1 MEDLS
6 FKKKLSVSF
15 IAMLLAASSVQAKQ
29 ILEPQVGPWVQF
41 TGKGYQFCDA
51 LLKELKRFDYS
62 QLTLR
67 ANQQACAIDL
77 VIPHF
82 KQLKEPPWQTLNPE
96 QYRPLLRRIFTE
108 GFYPQIERDFYQP
121 DALRTRAP
129 LTREQEEQ
137 IERKIDKFIANG
149 RYLRIWRM
157 PFPAWLEESAR
168 NQNIPVT
175 PLIFI
180 QTALLTDKDYA
191 DFIASR
197 CKGIPLSPSK
207 IYSGSFYLVNE
218 SLDGPDPRVM
228 IFIPPVR
235 RGRNQL
241 TYLSNRL
248 KKMVRFN
255 NKIYLYRGIP
265 HFTSD
270 WGISFISSGKREWFN
285 GNYCEIR

>member
-1 MEDLS
+1 MEYLS
-6 FKKKLSVSF
+6 FKEKLSVSF
-15 IAMLLAASSVQAKQ
+15 IAMLLAASSVQAKK

-62 QLTLR
+62 QLALR
-67 ANQQACAIDL
+67 ADQQTCAIDL

-96 QYRPLLRRIFTE
+96 HYRPLLRRIFTE
-108 GFYPQIERDFYQP
+108 GVYPQIERNFYQP

-137 IERKIDKFIANG
+137 IERKIDNVIANG

-157 PFPAWLEESAR
+157 PFPTWLEESAR
-168 NQNIPVT
+168 NQNMPVT

-180 QTALLTDKDYA
+180 QTARLTDKVDA

-197 CKGIPLSPSK
+197 CKGIPLSPPK
-207 IYSGSFYLVNE
+207 TASGPLYLVNE
-218 SLDGPDPRVM
+218 SLDGPDPRMMVY
-228 IFIPPVR
+228 
-235 RGRNQL
+235 GRNQS
-241 TYLSNRL
+241 TDLSRML
-248 KKMVRFN
+248 KKMIWFK
-255 NKIYLYRGIP
+255 NKIYLYRDIP

>member
-15 IAMLLAASSVQAKQ
+15 IAMLLAASSVQAARK
-29 ILEPQVGPWVQF
+29 PPPWVQF

-62 QLTLR
+62 QVAHPGNEYTC
-67 ANQQACAIDL
+67 ANAL

-82 KQLKEPPWQTLNPE
+82 KQLKEPPWQKLNPD

-137 IERKIDKFIANG
+137 IERKIDDFIANS
-149 RYLRIWRM
+149 RYLWVWRM

-168 NQNIPVT
+168 NQNMPAT

-180 QTALLTDKDYA
+180 RMAQLTDKNYA

-197 CKGIPLSPSK
+197 CKGIPLSPLK
-207 IYSGSFYLVNE
+207 ISSGGLYLVNE

-228 IFIPPVR
+228 TFIPPVR

-270 WGISFISSGKREWFN
+270 WGISFISSGKREWLN
-285 GNYCEIR
+285 ENYCQIR

>member
-15 IAMLLAASSVQAKQ
+15 FAMLLTASSVQAARK
-29 ILEPQVGPWVQF
+29 PPPWVQF

-62 QLTLR
+62 QLTYPGDEYT
-67 ANQQACAIDL
+67 CAREL

-82 KQLKEPPWQTLNPE
+82 KQLKEPPWQKLNPE

-137 IERKIDKFIANG
+137 IERKIDNFIAKG
-149 RYLRIWRM
+149 RYLRMWRM
-157 PFPAWLEESAR
+157 PFPSWLEESAR
-168 NQNIPVT
+168 NQNMPVT

-180 QTALLTDKDYA
+180 QTAQFTGKGYA
-191 DFIASR
+191 DFIASL
-197 CKGIPLSPSK
+197 CKGIPLSPLK
-207 IYSGSFYLVNE
+207 ISSGGLYLVNE
-218 SLDGPDPRVM
+218 SLDGPEPRVM

-265 HFTSD
+265 HFSAIL
-270 WGISFISSGKREWFN
+270 GPAFISSGKREWLN
-285 GNYCEIR
+285 ENYCQIN

>member
-1 MEDLS
+1 
-6 FKKKLSVSF
+6 
-15 IAMLLAASSVQAKQ
+15 
-29 ILEPQVGPWVQF
+29 
-41 TGKGYQFCDA
+41 
-51 LLKELKRFDYS
+51 
-62 QLTLR
+62 
-67 ANQQACAIDL
+67 
-77 VIPHF
+77 
-82 KQLKEPPWQTLNPE
+82 
-96 QYRPLLRRIFTE
+96 
-108 GFYPQIERDFYQP
+108 
-121 DALRTRAP
+121 
-129 LTREQEEQ
+129 
-137 IERKIDKFIANG
+137 
-149 RYLRIWRM
+149 M

>member
-1 MEDLS
+1 MEYLS

-62 QLTLR
+62 HLALR
-67 ANQQACAIDL
+67 ADQQRCAIDL

-82 KQLKEPPWQTLNPE
+82 NQLKEPPWQTLNPE

-137 IERKIDKFIANG
+137 IERKIDNFIANG

-157 PFPAWLEESAR
+157 PFPVWLEESAR
-168 NQNIPVT
+168 NQNMPVT

-180 QTALLTDKDYA
+180 QIAQFTGKGYA

-207 IYSGSFYLVNE
+207 ITSGLLYLVNE

-235 RGRNQL
+235 RGRNQR
-241 TYLSNRL
+241 TYFSSMLW
-248 KKMVRFN
+248 KMVWLQ

-270 WGISFISSGKREWFN
+270 WGTSFISSGKREWLN
-285 GNYCEIR
+285 ENYCEIN

>member
-15 IAMLLAASSVQAKQ
+15 IAMLLAASSVQAAQ
-29 ILEPQVGPWVQF
+29 TLEPQVGPWVQF

-67 ANQQACAIDL
+67 ANQKGCAIDL

-82 KQLKEPPWQTLNPE
+82 KQLKEPPWQKLNPE

-108 GFYPQIERDFYQP
+108 RFYPPFERNFYQP
-121 DALRTRAP
+121 DVLRTRAP
-129 LTREQEEQ
+129 LTREQEEK
-137 IERKIDKFIANG
+137 IERKIDSFIAKG
-149 RYLRIWRM
+149 RYLRMWKM
-157 PFPAWLEESAR
+157 PFPTWLEESAR
-168 NQNIPVT
+168 NQNMPVT

-180 QTALLTDKDYA
+180 QTAQFTGKGYA

-207 IYSGSFYLVNE
+207 ITSGPLYLVNE

-241 TYLSNRL
+241 TYLSSTLWR
-248 KKMVRFN
+248 MVWLQ

-270 WGISFISSGKREWFN
+270 WGISFISSGKREWLN
-285 GNYCEIR
+285 ENYCEIN

>member
-1 MEDLS
+1 MEYLS

-15 IAMLLAASSVQAKQ
+15 IAMLLVASLVQAKQ
-29 ILEPQVGPWVQF
+29 TLEPQVGPWVQF

-51 LLKELKRFDYS
+51 MLKELKRFDYS
-62 QLTLR
+62 QLALR
-67 ANQQACAIDL
+67 ADQQRCAIDL

-82 KQLKEPPWQTLNPE
+82 KQLKEPPWQKLNPE
-96 QYRPLLRRIFTE
+96 QFRPLLRRIFTE
-108 GFYPQIERDFYQP
+108 RFYPPFERNFYQP
-121 DALRTRAP
+121 DVLRTRAP
-129 LTREQEEQ
+129 LTREQEEK
-137 IERKIDKFIANG
+137 IERKIDSFIAKG
-149 RYLRIWRM
+149 RYLRMWKM
-157 PFPAWLEESAR
+157 PFPTWLEESAR
-168 NQNIPVT
+168 NQNMPVT

-180 QTALLTDKDYA
+180 QTAQFTGKGYA

-207 IYSGSFYLVNE
+207 ITSGPLYLVNE

-235 RGRNQL
+235 RGRNQR
-241 TYLSNRL
+241 TYFSSMLWS
-248 KKMVRFN
+248 MVWLQ

-270 WGISFISSGKREWFN
+270 WGISFISSGKREWLN
-285 GNYCEIR
+285 ENYCQIN

>member
-15 IAMLLAASSVQAKQ
+15 FAMLLAASSVQAARK
-29 ILEPQVGPWVQF
+29 PPPWVQF

-62 QLTLR
+62 QVAHPGNEYTC
-67 ANQQACAIDL
+67 ANAL

-82 KQLKEPPWQTLNPE
+82 KQLKEPPWQKLNPD

-137 IERKIDKFIANG
+137 IERKIDDFIANS
-149 RYLRIWRM
+149 RYLWVWRM

-168 NQNIPVT
+168 NQNMPAT

-180 QTALLTDKDYA
+180 RMAQLTDKNYA

-197 CKGIPLSPSK
+197 CKGIPLSPLK
-207 IYSGSFYLVNE
+207 ISSGGLYLVNE

-228 IFIPPVR
+228 TFIPPVR

-265 HFTSD
+265 HFSAIL
-270 WGISFISSGKREWFN
+270 GPAFISSGKREWLN
-285 GNYCEIR
+285 ENYCQIN

>member
-15 IAMLLAASSVQAKQ
+15 FAMLLTASSVQAARK
-29 ILEPQVGPWVQF
+29 PPPWVQF

-62 QLTLR
+62 QVAHPGNEYTC
-67 ANQQACAIDL
+67 ANAL

-82 KQLKEPPWQTLNPE
+82 KQLKEPPWQKLNPE

-137 IERKIDKFIANG
+137 IERKIDNFIAKG
-149 RYLRIWRM
+149 RYLRMWRM
-157 PFPAWLEESAR
+157 PFPSWLEESAR
-168 NQNIPVT
+168 NQNMPVT

-180 QTALLTDKDYA
+180 QTAQFTGKGYA
-191 DFIASR
+191 DFIASL
-197 CKGIPLSPSK
+197 CKGIPLSPLK
-207 IYSGSFYLVNE
+207 IYFGPLYLVNE
-218 SLDGPDPRVM
+218 SLDGPDPRMMVY
-228 IFIPPVR
+228 
-235 RGRNQL
+235 GRNQS
-241 TYLSNRL
+241 TDLSRML
-248 KKMVRFN
+248 KTMVWSN

-265 HFTSD
+265 HFTSS
-270 WGISFISSGKREWFN
+270 WGISFISSGKKEWLN
-285 GNYCEIR
+285 ENYCEIH

>member
-1 MEDLS
+1 MEYLS

-15 IAMLLAASSVQAKQ
+15 IAMLLAASSVQAAQ
-29 ILEPQVGPWVQF
+29 TLEPQVGPWVQF

-67 ANQQACAIDL
+67 ANQKGCAIDL

-82 KQLKEPPWQTLNPE
+82 KQLKEPPWQKLNPE

-108 GFYPQIERDFYQP
+108 RFYPPFERNFYQP
-121 DALRTRAP
+121 DVLRTRAP
-129 LTREQEEQ
+129 LTREQEEK
-137 IERKIDKFIANG
+137 IERKIDSFIAKG
-149 RYLRIWRM
+149 RYLRMWKM
-157 PFPAWLEESAR
+157 PFPTWLEESAR
-168 NQNIPVT
+168 NQNMPVT

-180 QTALLTDKDYA
+180 QTAQFTGKGYA

-207 IYSGSFYLVNE
+207 ITSGPLYLVNE

-241 TYLSNRL
+241 TYLSSTLWR
-248 KKMVRFN
+248 MVWLQ

-270 WGISFISSGKREWFN
+270 WGISFISSGKREWLN
-285 GNYCEIR
+285 ENYCEIN

>member
-1 MEDLS
+1 MEYFS

-15 IAMLLAASSVQAKQ
+15 IAMLLTASSVQAARK
-29 ILEPQVGPWVQF
+29 PPPWVQF

-62 QLTLR
+62 QVAHPGNEYT
-67 ANQQACAIDL
+67 CAREL

-82 KQLKEPPWQTLNPE
+82 KQLKEPPWQKLNPE

-121 DALRTRAP
+121 DALRTRAS

-137 IERKIDKFIANG
+137 IERKIDNFIANG

-157 PFPAWLEESAR
+157 PFPVWLEESAR
-168 NQNIPVT
+168 NQNMPVT

-180 QTALLTDKDYA
+180 QTAQLRDKDDA
-191 DFIASR
+191 DFITSR

-207 IYSGSFYLVNE
+207 IASGSLYLVNE

-228 IFIPPVR
+228 VY
-235 RGRNQL
+235 GRNQS
-241 TYLSNRL
+241 TDLSRML
-248 KKMVRFN
+248 KTMVWFN

-265 HFTSD
+265 HFSAIL
-270 WGISFISSGKREWFN
+270 GPAFISSGKREWLN
-285 GNYCEIR
+285 ENYCQIN